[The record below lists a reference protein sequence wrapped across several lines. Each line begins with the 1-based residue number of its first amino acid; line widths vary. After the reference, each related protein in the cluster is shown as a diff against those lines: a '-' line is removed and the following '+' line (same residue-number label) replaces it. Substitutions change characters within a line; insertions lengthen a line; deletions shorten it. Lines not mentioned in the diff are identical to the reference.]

1 MSLLACVVGEPA
13 LKHYSNMCR
22 DPECVIVQL
31 LPRPGGWRRRPNGP
45 KRGWRS
51 ESRSRLGYCNSASL
65 TSTVTLLSRCAFFV
79 NNCLFKMNWKEK
91 LKSLQGVQ
99 ARIVSSVV
107 GGKVR
112 TNVFLI
118 FCILRNSLHVR
129 GTVKTIKRH
138 FLITF

>member
-31 LPRPGGWRRRPNGP
+31 LPRPGGWRRRPERAEARMA
-45 KRGWRS
+45 KRVAVS
-51 ESRSRLGYCNSASL
+51 VRLLQLRQFDFDGH
-65 TSTVTLLSRCAFFV
+65 TIITLRFFV

-112 TNVFLI
+112 TNIFLI
-118 FCILRNSLHVR
+118 MTIISIEYLGDIL
-129 GTVKTIKRH
+129 
-138 FLITF
+138 LIL